1 LMLFQNNQHNDYK
14 PGAYQERMWT
24 G

>member
-1 LMLFQNNQHNDYK
+1 MLFQNNQHNDYK